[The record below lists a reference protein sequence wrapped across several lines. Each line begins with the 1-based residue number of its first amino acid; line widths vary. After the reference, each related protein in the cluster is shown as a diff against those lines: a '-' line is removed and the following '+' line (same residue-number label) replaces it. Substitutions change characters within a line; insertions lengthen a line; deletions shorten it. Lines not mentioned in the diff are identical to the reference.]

1 MLIKYLNLIKCIA
14 IILVCKENLEYQIED
29 DWLEIYDGLRH
40 RKEEINENFIDSH
53 AKRKMICR
61 KKPVDEKNIKV
72 LKIVTNFNIETIRIF
87 INIITTEN
95 IPNSKNVDLDEILKI
110 FLFLGINDKFY
121 C

>member
-29 DWLEIYDGLRH
+29 DLFELYDSLRNKKVEMH
-40 RKEEINENFIDSH
+40 RNFIDKH

-61 KKPVDEKNIKV
+61 KKHVDENIKV
-72 LKIVTNFNIETIRIF
+72 IKIVTNFNFESIRIF
-87 INIITTEN
+87 KVIISTKN